1 MSLYMRAT
9 RDGKSIRITKS
20 TLWKYN
26 LSEKHLMVVFFFS
39 LFLLSLPTLQMNLKP
54 FWSACPPIASWMC
67 PSLPSSGQLTCH
79 SRSGI
84 RSLSPA
90 PPWYWEKPR
99 RLSGNCS
106 PWASAALN
114 NLTSVYP
121 ERGNP
126 QCYSDPKHLNE
137 WGRRCSF
144 GRRTASHKQSKL
156 ANLYLSKKCSV
167 SNSTPLG
174 YTHKGGWDA
183 QLKQAAEFCCCCS
196 AALVFTCNTGHFRIT
211 PCTFRR

>member
-1 MSLYMRAT
+1 MLQILLGRQWGSNAEENDCNCCLKCRCLLCNDNSLEHKSFILYFNSARASSQHLIMSLYMRAT

-106 PWASAALN
+106 PWANAALN

-156 ANLYLSKKCSV
+156 ANL
-167 SNSTPLG
+167 
-174 YTHKGGWDA
+174 
-183 QLKQAAEFCCCCS
+183 
-196 AALVFTCNTGHFRIT
+196 
-211 PCTFRR
+211 